1 MSKFGKESAKKLI
14 AQLPEDF
21 QHNIIVLA
29 SATMEGWELLSEEE
43 REEYDNNPEVYLGR
57 NLLMASLLILE
68 DKL

>member
-1 MSKFGKESAKKLI
+1 MSKFGKESAKQLI
-14 AQLPEDF
+14 AQLPEEF
-21 QHNIIVLA
+21 QKNIIVLA

-68 DKL
+68 DKI